1 MTITSDAA
9 QYRTWLGFRTYF
21 FKCFE
26 MHLKKHDPRAE
37 SRDWFWNAPLVGMVI
52 GKAMQALY
60 IIKVVSRVL
69 ELDNYKFVLNEYR
82 SPLNEVRDSL

>member
-9 QYRTWLGFRTYF
+9 
-21 FKCFE
+21 
-26 MHLKKHDPRAE
+26 P
-37 SRDWFWNAPLVGMVI
+37 VGMVI

>member
-1 MTITSDAA
+1 
-9 QYRTWLGFRTYF
+9 
-21 FKCFE
+21 
-26 MHLKKHDPRAE
+26 MHLKIHDPRAE
-37 SRDWFWNAPLVGMVI
+37 FRDWFLDAPLVGMVI